1 MQVEGAV
8 GPSRDLRNCSYHTRA
23 KFNNCL
29 ILFKIFPS
37 SFEAFLPPRKALRQF
52 RRVFMSVAFMP
63 EQLSFRA
70 AVLRDVDDG
79 VIVAIYVESSTSK

>member
-1 MQVEGAV
+1 MQVDGAV
-8 GPSRDLRNCSYHTRA
+8 GLSRDLRNCSYHTRA

-52 RRVFMSVAFMP
+52 RRVFVSVAFMP
-63 EQLSFRA
+63 KQLSFRA
-70 AVLRDVDDG
+70 GVLRDVDDG
-79 VIVAIYVESSTSK
+79 VIAIYVESSTSE